1 VSLRVVSSADPFGRQ
16 SDVRA
21 VRFFRSPNGI
31 VVQSQGRRS
40 RGERPRTES
49 RARDD
54 FEPRRSAGW
63 TTDAKISAGVLGALA
78 ALCLGVVGWRFV
90 ESKYFGST
98 PAAGGAAASAL
109 VASPKTRTP
118 EAIYA
123 VPQIGR
129 NGDDPWSPSAGASP
143 TSVPGYAPTASAN
156 LPLSASPGAAD
167 AISAQSF
174 DASRIVST
182 SRMSLP
188 PQTPATAEMDGA
200 GHPADAYGQTYPSVA
215 HAADGE
221 RTSVEIR
228 PGDSFWLI
236 SERAYGTGAYFKAL
250 YRFHEASIAE
260 PDRLPVGQSLE
271 IPSLETLRELFPE
284 DVPSD
289 TSSTEVARLRTYRT
303 KRGDTALSVA
313 QAELGDA
320 SRWTEVFRLNQR
332 AVAAPDAFLPE
343 HYELKLPP
351 APMMAAAP
359 AESGRPVAPVA
370 FPAVR

>member
-1 VSLRVVSSADPFGRQ
+1 M
-16 SDVRA
+16 
-21 VRFFRSPNGI
+21 
-31 VVQSQGRRS
+31 QSQGRRS
-40 RGERPRTES
+40 RDEQRSENLRARTGE
-49 RARDD
+49 RARDS

-63 TTDAKISAGVLGALA
+63 TADAKISAGVLGALA
-78 ALCLGVVGWRFV
+78 ALCLVVVGWRFV

-98 PAAGGAAASAL
+98 PVDGVASASAI
-109 VASPKTRTP
+109 VASPKTRSP

-123 VPQIGR
+123 VPQIGH
-129 NGDDPWSPSAGASP
+129 GSDDPWSPSQTGSQSALPGYAQAASADLLPPDSLGAPGASP
-143 TSVPGYAPTASAN
+143 AQELDAN
-156 LPLSASPGAAD
+156 PLVNTG
-167 AISAQSF
+167 
-174 DASRIVST
+174 RIP
-182 SRMSLP
+182 LP
-188 PQTPATAEMDGA
+188 PQLPKDAGPPGA
-200 GHPADAYGQTYPSVA
+200 GQSSDAYASTYQGAAYADASV
-215 HAADGE
+215 G
-221 RTSVEIR
+221 TSVEIE

-289 TSSTEVARLRTYRT
+289 TSSTDVARLRSYRT

-313 QAELGDA
+313 QSQLGDA

-332 AVAAPDAFLPE
+332 AVAAPDALLPE

-359 AESGRPVAPVA
+359 AERGSPVAPIA
-370 FPAVR
+370 SPAVR